1 MSSPALRK
9 LPLVLEADP
18 RWPLDGPDPWSIEQG
33 THGQDLMAG
42 TAGSDL
48 LRAGAGDDLLFYRL
62 VEQARGTHDVYDGGL
77 GHDTLTLSFTPEQ
90 LAQAGFLDSFTQQLL
105 AFRAMASVQS
115 LPTGELSEA
124 RDARF
129 TFSFGDWELSV
140 SNIEEIRVAP
150 TLAHASLRV
159 TEGGGT
165 PVTWANFGYSDPGSP
180 DVVIAALWSQ
190 GGQFEVLDAGVWVAA
205 HTFSGAQLDAGQVR
219 FVHDGGEFAPQV
231 FVRASEVGQISNTVQ
246 VTIDY
251 LPVNDAPELRHANLP
266 LPATSFASVRLGP
279 QNFGAS
285 DADGDVRD
293 LTVYVTAPSGG
304 AFFRSTSPSTAPS
317 EAVTSFTWRDLSA
330 GLIAWVPNGSAPAE
344 FTVHVSDGECTSNAV
359 TVRAGQFMVGT
370 PNADALSG
378 GLRGDWIVGQ
388 GGDDSIRGNA
398 GADILDGQLGDD
410 ELWGG
415 DGDDQIYGGSGTS
428 LVPGGDDKLYG
439 GAGADFLNGLDGKD
453 LLEGNDGM
461 DTLIGG
467 VGDDTLDGGLGD
479 DLLAGGPGKDSMAGG
494 DGNDWLDGG
503 ADQDNLQGGA
513 GNDFLQGGAA
523 ADALDGGSGH
533 DILLGGPG
541 ADRLTGGA
549 GADTFFFAAALLDPD
564 GTPNIDTITDFSHS
578 QGDLI
583 VLNTFA
589 AFGSFPAAAF
599 HAIDGMDA
607 REVFGVYVL
616 YDPQTG
622 ILSYDADGAAGAGPA
637 VAFAKM
643 GESGHPAVMQAGD
656 FLVAAL

>member
-1 MSSPALRK
+1 MSSSVLSSELTEPPAL
-9 LPLVLEADP
+9 LV
-18 RWPLDGPDPWSIEQG
+18 G
-33 THGQDLMAG
+33 TSGNDTMAG
-42 TAGSDL
+42 TSGADI

-62 VEQARGTHDVYDGGL
+62 AEQAAGTHDTYHGGQ
-77 GHDTLTLSFTPEQ
+77 GRDTVALVFTPEQ
-90 LAQAGFLDSFTQQLL
+90 LAQAGFLESLAQQLQ
-105 AFRAMASVQS
+105 AFRAMVAAQA
-115 LPTGELSEA
+115 LPTGELSA
-124 RDARF
+124 AQDARF
-129 TFSFGDWELSV
+129 TFTFGEWSLSV
-140 SNIEEIRVAP
+140 SRIEEIRVAP
-150 TLAHASLRV
+150 TLVSVSLDLD
-159 TEGGGT
+159 EGAT
-165 PVTWANFGYSDPGSP
+165 VPVTWANFGYSDPGSA
-180 DVVIAALWSQ
+180 DVVMSVLWAD
-190 GGQFEVLDAGVWVAA
+190 GGQFEVKVDGAWGEARSF
-205 HTFSGAQLDAGQVR
+205 TGAQLRDGQVR
-219 FVHDGGEFAPQV
+219 FVHDGGEFAPQLHL
-231 FVRASEVGQISNTVQ
+231 RASEGGQISNTVQ
-246 VTIDY
+246 ATIDY
-251 LPVNDAPELRHANLP
+251 LPVNDAPELRHASLP
-266 LPATSFASVRLGP
+266 LPATSFASVRLGQ
-279 QNFGAS
+279 QNFGAF

-293 LTVYVTAPSGG
+293 LTVWVTAFSGG
-304 AFFRSTSPSTAPS
+304 AIFRSTSPSTAPS
-317 EAVTSFTWRDLSA
+317 EEVTSFTWRDLGA
-330 GLIAWVPNGSAPAE
+330 GLIAWVPNGSVPVE
-344 FTVHVSDGECTSNAV
+344 FTVHVSDGERTSNAV

-378 GLRGDWIVGQ
+378 GLQGDWIVGQ
-388 GGDDSIRGNA
+388 SGDDTIRGDA

-415 DGDDQIYGGSGTS
+415 DGDDQIYGGSGTP
-428 LVPGGDDKLYG
+428 LTPGGDDKLYG
-439 GAGADFLNGLDGKD
+439 GAGADLLNGLDGKD
-453 LLEGNDGM
+453 LLEGNDGI

-467 VGDDTLDGGLGD
+467 VGNDTLDGGLGD

-533 DILLGGPG
+533 DILLGGSG

-564 GTPNIDTITDFSHS
+564 GTPNIDTITDFSHAE
-578 QGDLI
+578 GDLI

-622 ILSYDADGAAGAGPA
+622 LLSYDADGPGGAGPA
-637 VAFAKM
+637 VAFAKL
-643 GESGHPAVMQAGD
+643 GEFTHPAAIQASD